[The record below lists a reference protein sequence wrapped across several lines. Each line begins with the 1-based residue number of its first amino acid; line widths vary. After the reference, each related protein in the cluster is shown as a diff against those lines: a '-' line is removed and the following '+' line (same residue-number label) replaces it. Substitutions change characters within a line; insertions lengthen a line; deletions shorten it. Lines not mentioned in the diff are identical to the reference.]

1 MNDVSEA
8 FSITVQNIGPD
19 QVLTIDARQLHSYL
33 GVQTPFKDWITRRIA
48 DYSFE
53 EGKDFCAFLRES
65 TGGRPARGYAISI
78 DMAKELAMVERTV
91 QGRIARR
98 YFIECEKQLRE
109 RFAHEAAVSILL
121 LPAPREWKR
130 RFEPPYYQSLAR
142 LMGLNYSGHA
152 SGTPPV
158 FGKITDEWVYQV
170 VLPAE
175 VLADMRDRRENSQ
188 KLHQWLTDGGLQ
200 KLELQILRVMDQADS
215 SSGYP
220 DFKARCMRLFKKP
233 GQLGLIYPTAA

>member
-1 MNDVSEA
+1 MNDVSDA
-8 FSITVQNIGPD
+8 FQIAVRRIGPD
-19 QVLTIDARQLHSYL
+19 QVLSIDARELHEYL
-33 GVQTPFKDWITRRIA
+33 GNGDKFATWIKDRIEQYGFV
-48 DYSFE
+48 DRQDFE
-53 EGKDFCAFLRES
+53 AFSES
-65 TGGRPARGYAISI
+65 SEKGRPRVQYAISI

-98 YFIECEKQLRE
+98 YFIDCEKQLRE
-109 RFAHEAAVSILL
+109 KLAHQAAAGILL

-142 LMGLNYSGHA
+142 LMGLAYSGHA

-175 VLADMRDRRENSQ
+175 VLADMRERRENSQ